1 MYMAVKIL
9 SLDGVYPEESKVAV
23 VKPLFK
29 EGVFCFYHVEN
40 YRKWSS
46 ISYMS
51 TSIGYSILNY

>member
-1 MYMAVKIL
+1 MVVKIL
-9 SLDGVYPEESKVAV
+9 SLDGVYPEEGKVAV

-29 EGVFCFYHVEN
+29 EGVFCFYHVKN

-51 TSIGYSILNY
+51 TSIGTQY